1 MIYLDQNEIPDSL
14 EAPYQDDL
22 SRFEA
27 ANRSIEYIRDLI
39 GGSEH
44 AQVIFNSGRGEG
56 IATVFQSIVFD
67 HAIAMGK
74 NHIMSV
80 STEEADILLTLERL
94 KQVGIEP
101 QIATV
106 NSMGHLTRDIL
117 DLYSSPRLA
126 LLSLSWANRHTGV
139 VQPIWEIAEYCR
151 EHNILLHVDASDV
164 AGALF
169 LTAGDLPIDFITIE
183 GSRLGAPVGT
193 GALIVR
199 EGRRLSPLIP
209 AGEAAS
215 LRGGPLNFEGL
226 LALGE
231 AARLCMENLQHVCM
245 ETARL
250 KHYFES
256 EILRRVE
263 GSQILFSQCDRLPT
277 TTTIAFEGVHF
288 EALLFHITHNGL
300 AASMGGGD
308 AQRLEHLLGV
318 CGIFPEVARSAL
330 SFTLS
335 SKTTGAEI
343 DEAIAILES
352 SVAHLRK
359 IAGNLVEEADV

>member
-1 MIYLDQNEIPDSL
+1 MIYLDHSEVSNSL
-14 EAPYQDDL
+14 EVPYQDDL
-22 SRFEA
+22 SCFDA
-27 ANRSIEYIRDLI
+27 ANQSIECIRDLV
-39 GGSEH
+39 GSSEK
-44 AQVIFNSGRGEG
+44 AQVVFNSGRGEG
-56 IATVFQSIVFD
+56 IATVFQSIVLD
-67 HAIAMGK
+67 HAIATGK
-74 NHIMSV
+74 NHIMTV

-94 KQVGIEP
+94 KKVGIEP

-169 LTAGDLPIDFITIE
+169 LTAGDLPIDYITIE
-183 GSRLGAPVGT
+183 GSRLGGPVGT
-193 GALIVR
+193 GALIIR
-199 EGRRLSPLIP
+199 EGAPISPLIP
-209 AGEAAS
+209 AGEADS
-215 LRGGPLNFEGL
+215 LRGGTLNFTGL
-226 LALGE
+226 IALGE
-231 AARLCMENLQHVCM
+231 AARRCSENLQHVCM

-256 EILRRVE
+256 EVLKRIE
-263 GSQILFSQCDRLPT
+263 GSQILFNQCDRLPT
-277 TTTIAFEGVHF
+277 TSTIAFEGTHF
-288 EALLFHITHNGL
+288 EALLFYISQNGL
-300 AASMGGGD
+300 TASMGGGD

-318 CGIFPEVARSAL
+318 CGVFPEIARSAL

-335 SKTTGAEI
+335 PSTTGEQI
-343 DEAIAILES
+343 DEAIEILEK
-352 SVAHLRK
+352 SVARLRK
-359 IAGNLVEEADV
+359 ISGNLVEVADV